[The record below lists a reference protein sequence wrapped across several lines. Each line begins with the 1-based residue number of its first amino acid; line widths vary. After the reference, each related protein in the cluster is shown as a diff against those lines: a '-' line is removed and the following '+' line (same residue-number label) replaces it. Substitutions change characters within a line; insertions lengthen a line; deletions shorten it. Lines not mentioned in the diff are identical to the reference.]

1 MRKAAEQFYVLQQH
15 RYWIA
20 GVRTADENPFRF
32 GIICCRLEKKNTF
45 LIMSSILFNLL
56 LPRE

>member
-20 GVRTADENPFRF
+20 GVRTADKNPF
-32 GIICCRLEKKNTF
+32 GVELDLE
-45 LIMSSILFNLL
+45 LFVAALKRKTRVTDNVVHSL
-56 LPRE
+56 